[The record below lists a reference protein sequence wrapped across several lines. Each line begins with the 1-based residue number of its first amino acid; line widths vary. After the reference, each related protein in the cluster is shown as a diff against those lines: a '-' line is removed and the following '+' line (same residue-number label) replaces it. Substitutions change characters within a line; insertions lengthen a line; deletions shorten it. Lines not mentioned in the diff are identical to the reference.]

1 MEMSFNE
8 IKSKLK
14 DVLTESRYEHVLRV
28 NEMALRLNR
37 ELNLNLDEKK
47 IQYAALLH
55 DCAKNN
61 EELYFEKY
69 KDKYN
74 LDYNQIFKIYSIAH
88 AIIGPLVVMEEY
100 NIYDENVLNAIR
112 WHTTGRENMST
123 LEKLIFIADF
133 IEIGRDFDGV
143 EQIRNR
149 VFENPNDLDGSL
161 LYIMK
166 NQLIYFVK
174 KDTIFDI
181 ETLEARNYLIKNRVQ
196 IRRDNE

>member
-14 DVLTESRYEHVLRV
+14 DVLKERRYEHVLRV

-74 LDYNQIFKIYSIAH
+74 LDYDQIFKIYSIAH

-100 NIYDENVLNAIR
+100 KIYDEDVLNAIR
-112 WHTTGRENMST
+112 WHTTGRENMSS

-133 IEIGRDFDGV
+133 IEMGRDFDGV
-143 EQIRNR
+143 EQIRKK
-149 VFENPNDLDGSL
+149 VFENPDDLDGSL
-161 LYIMK
+161 LYIIK

-181 ETLEARNYLIKNRVQ
+181 ETLKARNYLIKNRIQ